1 MCVVVCLFF
10 FFFCNSSVTK
20 FLCSSIKD
28 TFERQWRIVPG
39 NERIILFLFFSF
51 FLFQTSDVGYLRL
64 ERLKKIG

>member
-10 FFFCNSSVTK
+10 FFFFVILPSQNFCVRP
-20 FLCSSIKD
+20 L
-28 TFERQWRIVPG
+28 RILLKGSGG
-39 NERIILFLFFSF
+39 NEGIILFLFFSF